1 MQQDEHLKS
10 LDSLIA
16 SIGGADTG
24 AQSFGPCGLL
34 LEHLQAARR
43 DLLGSILNEYRL
55 SLRQAK
61 GSVACIVDQ
70 SARNAMKDALLSLLA
85 TADRI
90 SSPDRARS
98 VA

>member
-1 MQQDEHLKS
+1 MQQDEDLEN
-10 LDSLIA
+10 LDRLIA
-16 SIGGADTG
+16 NIGGADTG
-24 AQSFGPCGLL
+24 AQSFGPYGLL

-43 DLLGSILNEYRL
+43 DLLGSILDEYRL

-61 GSVACIVDQ
+61 GSVGCITDK
-70 SARNAMKDALLSLLA
+70 SARNAMKEALESLLA

-90 SSPDRARS
+90 SSPGRVRS

>member
-1 MQQDEHLKS
+1 MHQDEDLKS

-43 DLLGSILNEYRL
+43 DLLGSILDEYRV

-61 GSVACIVDQ
+61 GSVACIADA
-70 SARNAMKDALLSLLA
+70 SARNAMKEALLSLLA

>member
-1 MQQDEHLKS
+1 MPQYEDLKS

-16 SIGGADTG
+16 SIGGADVG
-24 AQSFGPCGLL
+24 AQSFGPYGLL

-43 DLLGSILNEYRL
+43 DFLGSSLDEYRL

-61 GSVACIVDQ
+61 GSVGCITDK
-70 SARNAMKDALLSLLA
+70 SARNTIKAALESLLA

-90 SSPDRARS
+90 SSLDRARS
-98 VA
+98 LA